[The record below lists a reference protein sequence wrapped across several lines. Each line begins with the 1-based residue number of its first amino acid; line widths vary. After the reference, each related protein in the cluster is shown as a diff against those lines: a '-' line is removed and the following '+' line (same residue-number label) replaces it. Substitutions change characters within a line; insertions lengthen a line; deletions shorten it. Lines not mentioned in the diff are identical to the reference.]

1 MPSVLFDSKADI
13 ISYGMGE
20 LQTIEM
26 AKRLSEGYPV
36 EALYDIRGICY
47 AVKTSDYVPK
57 TVVELPSYE
66 RVCES
71 KKDYAIAA
79 RKELEEAD
87 AVRGKTLIQ
96 RHGNFIL
103 IQNPPMQPLDTK
115 QLDYVYSLPY
125 ERWYPQCYENS
136 AVYRV
141 FRRYFSQLLITVVAL
156 ALAISVRLRF
166 IREER

>member
-47 AVKTSDYVPK
+47 AVKTSDYVPN

-66 RVCES
+66 RV
-71 KKDYAIAA
+71 
-79 RKELEEAD
+79 
-87 AVRGKTLIQ
+87 
-96 RHGNFIL
+96 
-103 IQNPPMQPLDTK
+103 
-115 QLDYVYSLPY
+115 
-125 ERWYPQCYENS
+125 
-136 AVYRV
+136 
-141 FRRYFSQLLITVVAL
+141 
-156 ALAISVRLRF
+156 
-166 IREER
+166 